1 MSKEQEIINESLVL
15 ITQNAVIDYSSIP
28 RLIKSVEARINELDL
43 ENLEATEENKG
54 EIKKL
59 RTKLKNE
66 FNEYERARKEIKNL
80 INNPYDDFLKE
91 YAPLENL
98 LKNADNLLKDKVDE
112 VENLQKE
119 QKKNNVIIYF
129 NDLKVLLNDTI
140 KDIGFNLDF
149 LSFNKLDL
157 NINMTITETALQKQ
171 IKSTLERVCDE
182 LRVIAGNNQKA
193 RLYTKYIAHL
203 DLTRATLELQ
213 NELRQEEL
221 IINNTSPNVKENDVK
236 VDVELK
242 ENKVDESP
250 IVEEIV
256 ELFFRIEDTKRNI
269 EKVRQFMLEN
279 NINYKIVKRK
289 GE

>member
-193 RLYTKYIAHL
+193 RLYTKYITHL